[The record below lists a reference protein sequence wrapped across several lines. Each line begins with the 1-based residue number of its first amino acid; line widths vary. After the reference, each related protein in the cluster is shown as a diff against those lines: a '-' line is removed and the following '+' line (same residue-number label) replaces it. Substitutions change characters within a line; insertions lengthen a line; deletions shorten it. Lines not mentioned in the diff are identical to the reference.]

1 MKYVFVA
8 SGSNSEETILERMSL
23 RKEDVE
29 ISAFDREGEKEPYI
43 EIEEGIVIN
52 DSENKYLRNI
62 LEKICDAMKT
72 TYDLDIS
79 EDEENI
85 KINLA
90 GEELGY
96 LIGKRGR
103 TLEAT
108 EMLLSIIVNR
118 KSLIR
123 KRISL
128 DINSYRDKRREYLK
142 DMAMRLATRAIERD
156 EETILEP
163 MSPRDRRIV
172 HMALQDFPGVETTSI
187 GEDPERK
194 IVIKPVSEE

>member
-108 EMLLSIIVNR
+108 EMLLSIMVNR
-118 KSLIR
+118 SSLIR
-123 KRISL
+123 KRIAL